1 MAASQRLAVLC
12 LVVFI
17 VSFAGSVRADGADEL
32 RDELDA
38 LRSKI
43 RALESA
49 IEAKSKEL
57 ATKEEILELKDIAIK
72 EKAHKVDSLQAEL
85 LSLQKKGKLDAA
97 AQIEK
102 AHARSKE
109 LEKQIEKLNGE
120 ITSQIKQKEALE
132 SRISD
137 SEKKISVLVLKHDN
151 LEKTIEDQKSKIRK
165 TERALKVAEE
175 ELVKVKLEA
184 SSKIK
189 QLTEVHAAWLPPW
202 LASHWSLCQSFIE
215 THWNEHGK
223 PAMDV
228 IVQKAVEKKAQAE
241 EWAAPHME
249 KMKTEYIP
257 AIKEQSLAVKASLE
271 PHVKSLTVKAVE
283 IYETSRTAI
292 GPHIIKLQEVADPY
306 YQEAKTFSKPY
317 IDQAATLSKPHI
329 DKIRL
334 ATKPYTKKV
343 VHAYGK
349 FLKSASSYHHQVQG
363 NIEET
368 LKRHELTRSFATKE
382 FIWFTASALLALPAL
397 IIVNFIST
405 LFGRKSRKPVRG
417 SHKNHTRRKAKR
429 GQPDK

>member
-1 MAASQRLAVLC
+1 MAASKRLAVLC
-12 LVVFI
+12 LVVFL
-17 VSFAGSVRADGADEL
+17 VWLAGSVRADGADEL
-32 RDELDA
+32 RDA

-49 IEAKSKEL
+49 IEEKSKEL
-57 ATKEEILELKDIAIK
+57 ATKQEILELKEIAIK
-72 EKAHKVDSLQAEL
+72 EKADKVDSLQGEL
-85 LSLQKKGKLDAA
+85 LSLQKKGKLDAD

-102 AHARSKE
+102 AYARTEE

-120 ITSQIKQKEALE
+120 IALQIKQKEALE
-132 SRISD
+132 SRISE

-151 LEKTIEDQKSKIRK
+151 LEKTIEELRSKIRK
-165 TERALKVAEE
+165 TERALEVAEE
-175 ELVKVKLEA
+175 ELVKAKLEA

-223 PAMDV
+223 PAMDA
-228 IVQKAVEKKAQAE
+228 IVKKAVEKKAQAE

-257 AIKEQSLAVKASLE
+257 AIMEQLLALKASSE
-271 PHVKSLTVKAVE
+271 PHVKSLTVKAVG

-292 GPHIIKLQEVADPY
+292 GPHIIKLQEVADPFY
-306 YQEAKTFSKPY
+306 REAKKLSKPY
-317 IDQAATLSKPHI
+317 INQAATLSKPLI
-329 DKIRL
+329 EKIRL

-343 VHAYGK
+343 VRTYGK
-349 FLKSASSYHHQVQG
+349 FLKTASSYHHQVQG

-382 FIWFTASALLALPAL
+382 FVWFTASALLALPAL

-405 LFGRKSRKPVRG
+405 LFGRKSRKPTRG
-417 SHKNHTRRKAKR
+417 FHKNHARRKAKR
-429 GQPDK
+429 GHPDK